1 MSLLSWNCRGLRNLR
16 SVNALAKVVNKEEPI
31 IVFLMETRLKKDW
44 LDLIKEKCKMKN
56 CFVVP
61 SIGISGGL
69 VLLWK
74 EDLRVDI
81 KTFFSKSY

>member
-1 MSLLSWNCRGLRNLR
+1 
-16 SVNALAKVVNKEEPI
+16 
-31 IVFLMETRLKKDW
+31 
-44 LDLIKEKCKMKN
+44 MKN

-61 SIGISGGL
+61 NIGNSGGL

>member
-1 MSLLSWNCRGLRNLR
+1 M
-16 SVNALAKVVNKEEPI
+16 VNKEEPI

-56 CFVVP
+56 CFVLP
-61 SIGISGGL
+61 SIGNSGGL